1 MGRHRDRR
9 LHRPEHRTVTPTIAL
24 IGFGEVGQTLG
35 ADLQAR
41 GFSDLIPWDRLFAD
55 PDSPPSRAARDA
67 GLRAARSMR
76 EAVAGRDVV
85 VCAVTAA
92 ECTAAAAE
100 AATALQRG
108 AFFLDLNSVAPSTR
122 AAAASAIGRAG
133 GRYVELAVMSPI
145 APRRSASPMLA
156 GGPHASSF
164 LALGHALG
172 FTGIAAFSD
181 EIGRASAAKM
191 CRSVVIKGME
201 ALLSESLLAARRYGV
216 EDAVIAS
223 LQDLFPMDAWR
234 AHARY
239 MVSRSLL
246 HGRRRAEE
254 MREVARSIA
263 DAGLSPWMSTACAE
277 RQDWAARHAAA
288 LTHEPLG
295 DMLDAVLEAMPP
307 DARTPGNT
315 A

>member
-1 MGRHRDRR
+1 MT
-9 LHRPEHRTVTPTIAL
+9 LPSIAL

-41 GFSDLIPWDRLFAD
+41 GFTDLIAWDRLFAD
-55 PDSPPSRAARDA
+55 PDSPPSRAARDT

-76 EAVAGRDVV
+76 EAVAGRDLV

-92 ECTAAAAE
+92 ECSAAAAE
-100 AATALQRG
+100 AARALQRD

-122 AAAASAIGRAG
+122 AEAATAIGQAG

-145 APRRSASPMLA
+145 APRRSASPMLV
-156 GGPHASSF
+156 GGPYAAAF
-164 LALGHALG
+164 LPLGRALG
-172 FTGIAAFSD
+172 FTGIELFAAD
-181 EIGRASAAKM
+181 IGLASAAKM
-191 CRSVVIKGME
+191 CRSVVVKGME
-201 ALLSESLLAARRYGV
+201 ALLTESLLAARRYGV

-223 LQDLFPMDAWR
+223 LQDLFPMDDWR

-254 MREVARSIA
+254 MREVARTVA
-263 DAGLSPWMSTACAE
+263 DAGLSPWMSEACAE

-307 DARTPGNT
+307 TAPTPGTT

>member
-1 MGRHRDRR
+1 MT
-9 LHRPEHRTVTPTIAL
+9 LPSIAL

-41 GFSDLIPWDRLFAD
+41 GFTDLIAWDRLFAD
-55 PDSPPSRAARDA
+55 PDSPPSRAARDT

-76 EAVAGRDVV
+76 EAVAGRDLV

-92 ECTAAAAE
+92 ECSAAAAE
-100 AATALQRG
+100 AATALQRD

-122 AAAASAIGRAG
+122 AEAAAAIGQAC

-145 APRRSASPMLA
+145 APRRSASPMLV
-156 GGPHASSF
+156 GGPHAAAF
-164 LALGHALG
+164 LPLGRALG
-172 FTGIAAFSD
+172 FTGIELFAAD
-181 EIGRASAAKM
+181 IGRASAAKM
-191 CRSVVIKGME
+191 CRSVVVKGME
-201 ALLSESLLAARRYGV
+201 ALLTESLLAARRYGV

-223 LQDLFPMDAWR
+223 LQDLFPMDDWR

-254 MREVARSIA
+254 MREVARTVA
-263 DAGLSPWMSTACAE
+263 DAGLSPWMSEACAE

-307 DARTPGNT
+307 AAPTPGTT

>member
-1 MGRHRDRR
+1 MT
-9 LHRPEHRTVTPTIAL
+9 LPSIAL
-24 IGFGEVGQTLG
+24 VGFGEVGQTLG

-41 GFSDLIPWDRLFAD
+41 GFTDLIAWDRLFAD
-55 PDSPPSRAARDA
+55 PDSWPSRAARDT
-67 GLRAARSMR
+67 GLRAAFSMR
-76 EAVAGRDVV
+76 EAVAGRDLV

-92 ECTAAAAE
+92 ECSAAAAE
-100 AATALQRG
+100 AATALQRD

-122 AAAASAIGRAG
+122 AEAAAAIGQAG

-156 GGPHASSF
+156 GGPHAAAF
-164 LALGHALG
+164 LPLGRALG
-172 FTGIAAFSD
+172 FTGIEVFAAD
-181 EIGRASAAKM
+181 IGRASAAKM
-191 CRSVVIKGME
+191 CRSVLVKGME

-216 EDAVIAS
+216 EDAVIDS
-223 LQDLFPMDAWR
+223 LQDLFPMDDWH

-254 MREVARSIA
+254 MREVARTIA

-307 DARTPGNT
+307 AAPTPGTT